1 MYYAL
6 DTDLL
11 VIGFEVK
18 SDRDEFVF
26 SNDLRRKLTR
36 DQARRHANATSNGKI
51 YDVDLNVIKTVR
63 GFM

>member
-11 VIGFEVK
+11 VVGFEVK
-18 SDRDEFVF
+18 SDRDEFVS

-36 DQARRHANATSNGKI
+36 DQARQQANATSNGKI